1 MNPDDFPMPKQ
12 GFVITHVLVVA
23 DQDRSREFYRSLLG
37 GQVLLE
43 RDPVIIKVANTWLT
57 LNTGGGPTDDKPDVT
72 LSTPTDRRRVS
83 GFLNVRVADIARVY
97 EEWSAKGVEF
107 LTEPKDH
114 GREVRAYVRDPDGH
128 LIEVGQTTGLLD

>member
-1 MNPDDFPMPKQ
+1 MNPDDFPAPKE

-57 LNTGGGPTDDKPDVT
+57 LVTGGGPTDDKPGVSP
-72 LSTPTDRRRVS
+72 STPRRVRRKMKRNEIRRPECGS
-83 GFLNVRVADIARVY
+83 I
-97 EEWSAKGVEF
+97 EEREESIRSHTQGAPLRPENSCFVMAAA
-107 LTEPKDH
+107 H
-114 GREVRAYVRDPDGH
+114 GASRQFCSR
-128 LIEVGQTTGLLD
+128 Q